1 MCECVNAG
9 VCTYFFF
16 LFFIFPPSSFFLEGL
31 VSGYFPNKIFFGFFL
46 LGLEQSFGPGCT
58 EAHDGMGCAI
68 SFIHSGRGS
77 VGHTLGG

>member
-1 MCECVNAG
+1 M
-9 VCTYFFF
+9 YIF
-16 LFFIFPPSSFFLEGL
+16 LFFVFHFPPFFLFFLEGL
-31 VSGYFPNKIFFGFFL
+31 VSGYFPNKIFFVVFL

-77 VGHTLGG
+77 VGHTPGG